1 MRRREFILAFGGA
14 AAWPRGVLAQSPTR
28 RRPFVAAIWLSENG
42 DSAKRLAVELLE
54 GMRELGQIEGRDF
67 DIVQRGGGGN
77 PDALP
82 KVVAEVVA
90 LNPDLIVATST
101 IIAVPVKKATS
112 TIPIVVPVLADPIAL
127 GLIESD
133 ARPGGNLTGLVPYVK
148 GLPAK
153 QVELTREII
162 PGASRI
168 GLLDDVTDPKG
179 HLQRPEIEA
188 TARALN
194 VALVPV
200 EVRSRDEIAGAYE
213 RFASE
218 RVDAVIVEQSTML
231 YSSTKELAQAAA
243 AKRLPTV
250 YGYREHVAAGGLISY
265 GINVK
270 WCFRRAAYYV
280 DRILKGAKPSDLPVE
295 FPTKLELVINLATA
309 KAFGLEIPPM
319 LLARADEVIE

>member
-1 MRRREFILAFGGA
+1 MRRREFILALGGA
-14 AAWPRGVLAQSPTR
+14 AAWPRGVLAQSPAR
-28 RRPFVAAIWLSENG
+28 RRPFVAVIWLSEKGEN
-42 DSAKRLAVELLE
+42 ARRLGAELLA
-54 GMRELGQIEGRDF
+54 GLRELGQIEGRDF
-67 DIVQRGGGGN
+67 EIVHLGPGGN

-90 LNPDLIVATST
+90 LHPDLIVASSAV
-101 IIAVPVKKATS
+101 IAVPAKQATS

-153 QVELTREII
+153 QVELAREIV
-162 PGASRI
+162 PGAVRI

-188 TARALN
+188 TAQALN
-194 VALVPV
+194 VSIVPA
-200 EVRSRDEIAGAYE
+200 EVRSRGEIAAAYE
-213 RFASE
+213 KFASE
-218 RVDAVIVEQSTML
+218 RVDVVIVEQSTML
-231 YSSTKELAQAAA
+231 YNSTKELSQAAA
-243 AKRLPTV
+243 AQRLPTV

-270 WCFRRAAYYV
+270 WCFHRAAYYV

-295 FPTKLELVINLATA
+295 FPTKLELAVNINAA
-309 KAFGLEIPPM
+309 KALGLDVPAT
-319 LLARADEVIE
+319 LLARADEVME

>member
-1 MRRREFILAFGGA
+1 
-14 AAWPRGVLAQSPTR
+14 
-28 RRPFVAAIWLSENG
+28 
-42 DSAKRLAVELLE
+42 
-54 GMRELGQIEGRDF
+54 
-67 DIVQRGGGGN
+67 
-77 PDALP
+77 
-82 KVVAEVVA
+82 
-90 LNPDLIVATST
+90 
-101 IIAVPVKKATS
+101 
-112 TIPIVVPVLADPIAL
+112 VLADPIAL

-153 QVELTREII
+153 QVELAREIV

-168 GLLDDVTDPKG
+168 GLLDDITDPKG
-179 HLQRPEIEA
+179 HLQRPEIEV
-188 TARALN
+188 TAQAN

-200 EVRSRDEIAGAYE
+200 EVRSRGEIADAYE

-218 RVDAVIVEQSTML
+218 RVDVVIVEQSTML
-231 YSSTKELAQAAA
+231 YGSTKELAQAAA

-280 DRILKGAKPSDLPVE
+280 DRILKGAKPSDFPVE
-295 FPTKLELVINLATA
+295 FPTKLELAVNINTA
-309 KAFGLEIPPM
+309 KALGLDVPPT